1 MAQLYRRLPSASTG
15 GIMNFFVLGRNACS
29 SSPPKWAGGCTRT
42 AATSWRRG
50 SPARRLLSEAASRPA
65 CAAGGGAF
73 SASPSSAGSLPL
85 RSAMSGSNHPLRK
98 GRSQVS
104 RTCWLRL
111 PLLRPAAYLS
121 GGRRTSLTRVRR
133 FTFEMASPLQE
144 EKKKKNKKIEKKNI
158 SNIKLYLLY
167 YRKKNK

>member
-42 AATSWRRG
+42 AATSCSASWRRG

-85 RSAMSGSNHPLRK
+85 RSAMTGSNHPLRK

-104 RTCWLRL
+104 RTYWLRL

-144 EKKKKNKKIEKKNI
+144 EKKIINKKT
-158 SNIKLYLLY
+158 
-167 YRKKNK
+167 NK